1 MRSFNLDVFV
11 ELKQFQKLISAYNF
25 SSRQILCL
33 FLVIFPEFFD
43 ERVGQDIIHSNVKY
57 FYGKIESRYFFDP
70 DRNSKYVDID
80 QNIEISNL
88 QVNLNYSI
96 LQDTVTQIIIKI
108 TWKCY
113 NIKFYR
119 MIEYIPPS
127 NDLEE
132 LLWLL
137 TVWDLL
143 NKILYHQ
150 SIELSEKYFHLNF
163 FSCHHR
169 FNYIKCNLYSR
180 NLLTIHNRN
189 NCYISS
195 MLFVYLHMI
204 KA

>member
-1 MRSFNLDVFV
+1 MQSFNLDVFV
-11 ELKQFQKLISAYNF
+11 EWKQFQKLISAYNF

-43 ERVGQDIIHSNVKY
+43 ERVGQDIIHPNVKY

-80 QNIEISNL
+80 QNIETSNL

-113 NIKFYR
+113 NIKFYW
-119 MIEYIPPS
+119 MI
-127 NDLEE
+127 EE

-143 NKILYHQ
+143 TKILYHQ
-150 SIELSEKYFHLNF
+150 SIELGEKYFHLNF

-169 FNYIKCNLYSR
+169 FIYIERNLYSR